1 MNYIVGQTQGLRLFT
16 LVVEHRGI
24 SKAADRLNIAK
35 SAVSRR
41 LYLMEDRYAAKLI
54 DRALGRWSNFDA
66 SAIVSSRSKAIEF
79 AKN

>member
-1 MNYIVGQTQGLRLFT
+1 MKYIVGQTQGLRLFT
-16 LVVEHRGI
+16 LVVEHQSI
-24 SKAADRLNIAK
+24 SKAADRFNIAK

-41 LYLMEDRYAAKLI
+41 LNLLEDRYAAKLI

-79 AKN
+79 ANN